1 MKSLYLKGT
10 ENTPEFKFDV
20 ETSTM
25 EIKGNCSIEKEN
37 PFFLSIIK
45 SLSNIKSSN
54 PFKLNLNLNFSHLCK
69 NSKRGLLFFLIRL
82 KEIQC
87 ISEIKI
93 NWVID
98 AENKL
103 VQSIAENLEYMVR
116 IPVNIKITV
125 ESNHKEEI
133 LESEL

>member
-1 MKSLYLKGT
+1 M
-10 ENTPEFKFDV
+10 
-20 ETSTM
+20 
-25 EIKGNCSIEKEN
+25 
-37 PFFLSIIK
+37 
-45 SLSNIKSSN
+45 
-54 PFKLNLNLNFSHLCK
+54 
-69 NSKRGLLFFLIRL
+69 LFFLIRL